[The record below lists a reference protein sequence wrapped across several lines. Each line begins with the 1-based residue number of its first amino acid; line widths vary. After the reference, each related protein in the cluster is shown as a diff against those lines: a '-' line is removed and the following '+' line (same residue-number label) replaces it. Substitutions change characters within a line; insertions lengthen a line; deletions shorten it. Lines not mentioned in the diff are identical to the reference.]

1 MVIRVS
7 DHALLRH
14 LERVGYV
21 DVEGLRAALVEQLA
35 RGVGT
40 ARQIGADHYVVRFSD
55 AGYVVKNGVVVTVL
69 TNRMGSA
76 ALGAE
81 ASGKTR

>member
-1 MVIRVS
+1 MVKIS

-14 LERVGYV
+14 LERVGFV
-21 DVEGLRAALVEQLA
+21 DVEGYRAALVEQLA

-40 ARQIGADHYVVRFSD
+40 ARQIGADHYVIRFSD

-69 TNRMGSA
+69 THRMGFAS
-76 ALGAE
+76 LGAGTDSGE
-81 ASGKTR
+81 AR